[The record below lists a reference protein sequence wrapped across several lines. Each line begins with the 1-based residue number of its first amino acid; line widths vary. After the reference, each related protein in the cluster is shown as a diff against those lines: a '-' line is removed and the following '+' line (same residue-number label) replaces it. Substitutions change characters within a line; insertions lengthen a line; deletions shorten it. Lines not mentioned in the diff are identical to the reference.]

1 MTGLR
6 PEDRLALLQKR
17 ALRTDENA
25 NRGWG
30 LIRKNLLELLSEDRL
45 EPTQRAEAEAL
56 LETANQF
63 KPLTKGPTQ

>member
-6 PEDRLALLQKR
+6 PEDRLALLKKR

-63 KPLTKGPTQ
+63 KPLTKGPAQ